1 MKRVWLITSG
11 EPMPSNENRLH
22 RTGMLSKL
30 LAEKGYEVVWFTTT
44 FDHQTKVYVE
54 NTNVKKNVSKNLSL
68 FFLHSETPYYKN
80 ISLKR
85 LKNHKE
91 VAENFYVEANK
102 IDSPDIIFCSFPT
115 IDLAYVATKYG
126 KINNVPVVIDVRDLW
141 PDIFIDIFPK
151 FFHVFF
157 RRLIYWQIKKT
168 KFALTNAFAIT
179 AVSDNYLKWAIN
191 YEKNNF
197 KKISK
202 VFPLGYDYEEVKE
215 CKNDLVTDRLGIDE
229 TKINIWFV
237 GTFGRT
243 YDLETVIKAA
253 KVLEISRPKIQ
264 FIFTGDGENMSIWK
278 EKAKGLSNV
287 IFTGWVG
294 KKELIYLSRISKIGL
309 MAYRKGAPQGLPNKI
324 FEYLAY
330 GLPILSS
337 LESET
342 KELLNSHGIGFTY
355 DASNS
360 QDLIDKINAITS
372 DLGKLHEM
380 SENCRHVYRE
390 NFDSHVIYQNII
402 NFLEEISEEYK
413 RLNK

>member
-151 FFHVFF
+151 FFHAFF
-157 RRLIYWQIKKT
+157 RRLMYWQIKKT

-197 KKISK
+197 KKVSK
-202 VFPLGYDYEEVKE
+202 VFPLGYDYEEIKE
-215 CKNDLVTDRLGIDE
+215 YKSDLVTNRLGIDE

-253 KVLEISRPKIQ
+253 KVLEVSRPKIQ

-372 DLGKLHEM
+372 DLGKLYEM

>member
-1 MKRVWLITSG
+1 
-11 EPMPSNENRLH
+11 MPSNENRLH

-151 FFHVFF
+151 FFHAFF
-157 RRLIYWQIKKT
+157 RRLMYWQIKKT

-197 KKISK
+197 KKVSK
-202 VFPLGYDYEEVKE
+202 VFPLGYDYEEIKE
-215 CKNDLVTDRLGIDE
+215 YKSDLVTNRLGIDE

-253 KVLEISRPKIQ
+253 KVLEVSRPKIQ

-372 DLGKLHEM
+372 DLGKLYEM

>member
-1 MKRVWLITSG
+1 
-11 EPMPSNENRLH
+11 MPSNENRLH

-342 KELLNSHGIGFTY
+342 KELLNSYGIGFTY
-355 DASNS
+355 DAFNS
-360 QDLIDKINAITS
+360 QDLIDKINIITS
-372 DLGKLHEM
+372 DLDKLHEM
-380 SENCRHVYRE
+380 SENCRNVYRE
-390 NFDSHVIYQNII
+390 NFDSNVIYQNII

>member
-1 MKRVWLITSG
+1 
-11 EPMPSNENRLH
+11 MPSNENRLH

-151 FFHVFF
+151 FFHAFF
-157 RRLIYWQIKKT
+157 RRLMYWQIKKT

-215 CKNDLVTDRLGIDE
+215 CKND
-229 TKINIWFV
+229 
-237 GTFGRT
+237 
-243 YDLETVIKAA
+243 
-253 KVLEISRPKIQ
+253 
-264 FIFTGDGENMSIWK
+264 
-278 EKAKGLSNV
+278 
-287 IFTGWVG
+287 
-294 KKELIYLSRISKIGL
+294 
-309 MAYRKGAPQGLPNKI
+309 
-324 FEYLAY
+324 
-330 GLPILSS
+330 
-337 LESET
+337 
-342 KELLNSHGIGFTY
+342 
-355 DASNS
+355 
-360 QDLIDKINAITS
+360 
-372 DLGKLHEM
+372 
-380 SENCRHVYRE
+380 
-390 NFDSHVIYQNII
+390 
-402 NFLEEISEEYK
+402 
-413 RLNK
+413 